1 MRTQHDTTKDNAQIP
16 MLYLKLNLR
25 LRKKM
30 KKFFITYIVYTRCN
44 VCFLIKLQRQTA
56 EIPTNRMRA
65 AVELAREI
73 NKPYVLQIGTD
84 IIKYL
89 GQNTRS
95 ECEKD
100 ALLSRTNLNK

>member
-1 MRTQHDTTKDNAQIP
+1 MQC
-16 MLYLKLNLR
+16 M
-25 LRKKM
+25 
-30 KKFFITYIVYTRCN
+30 
-44 VCFLIKLQRQTA
+44 FLIKLQRQTA

-65 AVELAREI
+65 AVKLAREI
-73 NKPYVLQIGTD
+73 NKPYVLQIETD

-95 ECEKD
+95 EYEKD